1 MHTSL
6 MTLPEMAR
14 YLGVPPATLACAI
27 CNRGTLEKV
36 PLPAAVNDEVPLSR
50 RCWAPQEVRQF
61 KQAMLRAR
69 RGGQ

>member
-1 MHTSL
+1 MRTSP

-14 YLGVPPATLACAI
+14 YLGIPPATLACAI

-36 PLPAAVNDEVPLSR
+36 PLPAAVDDEVPLSR

-61 KQAMLRAR
+61 KQAMMRAR
-69 RGGQ
+69 RGS